1 MEASTLPGAGP
12 DAREGGRVRA
22 LLGRVAPEQLGLSGM
37 LVIAC
42 VIISMQSPYFLQ
54 GENFAN
60 IGTAVAVSGVM
71 AAFATIVL
79 ISGGLDLSIGAVLV
93 LAGWAMSVALDAGY
107 TAWVAILFAIV
118 VGVGC
123 GLVNAALIVG
133 VGINPFIVTIGTQ
146 FAFRGITYLWS
157 GGGAKSTP
165 VEDPTIVALGSDK
178 LLGVPLPVY
187 VLAAMFLLAF
197 CLLRYTRFGSNVYA
211 IGGNLRAARLAGVRV
226 DRTRVL
232 IYVYSS
238 ASAAVA
244 GIVLI
249 GISGAAI
256 PIAGQGIELI
266 VLAAVILGGT
276 ALMGGRGSVI
286 GTLLGVLLLGVV
298 NNGLTLLS
306 APSYWQMIVQGGA
319 LLIAVVFDE
328 IRRKRKETR

>member
-1 MEASTLPGAGP
+1 MEASTYPGNAP
-12 DAREGGRVRA
+12 DARDGGRVRA

-42 VIISMQSPYFLQ
+42 VVISMQSPYFLQ

-71 AAFATIVL
+71 AAFTTIVL
-79 ISGGLDLSIGAVLV
+79 IGGGLDLSLGAVLV
-93 LAGWAMSVALDAGY
+93 LAGWAMATALDAGY
-107 TAWVAILFAIV
+107 TAGAAIV
-118 VGVGC
+118 FALVVGAGC
-123 GLVNAALIVG
+123 GLVNGLLIVG

-146 FAFRGITYLWS
+146 FAFRGITYAWS

-165 VEDPTIVALGSDK
+165 VDDPTIVALGSDK
-178 LLGVPLPVY
+178 LLGIPLPVF

-197 CLLRYTRFGSNVYA
+197 GLLRFTRFGSNVYA
-211 IGGNLRAARLAGVRV
+211 IGGNLAAARLAGVRV
-226 DRTRVL
+226 DRTRIL
-232 IYVYSS
+232 IYVLS
-238 ASAAVA
+238 ALSAAVA
-244 GIVLI
+244 GILLI

-256 PIAGQGIELI
+256 PIAGQGIELT

-276 ALMGGRGSVI
+276 ALMGGRGTVV
-286 GTLLGVLLLGVV
+286 GTLLGVLLLGVI

-306 APSYWQMIVQGGA
+306 APSYWQMIVQGAA

-328 IRRKRKETR
+328 VRRKRKETR